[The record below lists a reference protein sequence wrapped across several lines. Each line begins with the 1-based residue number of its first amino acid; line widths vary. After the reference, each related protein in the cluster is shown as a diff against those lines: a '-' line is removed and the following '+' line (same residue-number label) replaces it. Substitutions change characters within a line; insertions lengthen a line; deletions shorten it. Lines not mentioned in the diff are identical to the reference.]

1 MNVNEYGVQLA
12 FNSSFDMSAET
23 SLSLALT
30 KPDGTVLTK
39 TPTLGV
45 VPLVTTEG
53 TFAANEYVTYT
64 FINGDVDQAGIWCA
78 QLTYND
84 ATQHLISDIG
94 HFTVEEPEC

>member
-1 MNVNEYGVQLA
+1 MNVGEYGVVFA
-12 FNSSFDMSAET
+12 FDASFDMSAKT

-39 TPTLGV
+39 TPTLGTI
-45 VPLVTTEG
+45 PLVTTLG

-64 FINGDVDQAGIWCA
+64 FINGDVNQAGIWCA

-84 ATQHLISDIG
+84 ASQHLISDFG
-94 HFTVEEPEC
+94 HFTVDEPEC